1 MAEIIFNII
10 GGTPDYTVELI
21 PDIGTTWTFGSAGIK
36 TISPIPA
43 GNYHLMVTDANG
55 CIKIK
60 GGIVIPIPPPPEVT
74 TTTTSCGD
82 YVAILTVGSPG
93 EGSYGYQ
100 VDAYG
105 SIDPVDT
112 NIVSIGWVNDQIP
125 NIFTTVLGCYDE
137 ITLYVND
144 VPYVL
149 SCVGGDEIF
158 TYRVSNANPFPG
170 VGETCNVRLC
180 YGIQCTTTTEEPVTT
195 TTELPTTTT
204 TEEVTTTTTNP
215 SLEMETTTTTT
226 PL

>member
-1 MAEIIFNII
+1 
-10 GGTPDYTVELI
+10 VELI
-21 PDIGTTWTFGSAGIK
+21 PDIGTTWTFGSAGVK
-36 TISPIPA
+36 TISPIPP
-43 GNYHLMVTDANG
+43 GTYHLMVTDANG

-82 YVAILTVGSPG
+82 YVAILTVGSPA

-100 VDAYG
+100 FNFYG
-105 SIDPVDT
+105 SIDPVDL
-112 NIVSIGWVNDQIP
+112 NVDSIVWVNDQIP
-125 NIFTTVLGCYDE
+125 LLMVTGYECYDE
-137 ITLYVND
+137 VTLYVND

-149 SCVGGDEIF
+149 PYVGGDYIF
-158 TYRVSNANPFPG
+158 TYSAPNANPFPG

-215 SLEMETTTTTT
+215 SLEGETTTTTT

>member
-21 PDIGTTWTFGSAGIK
+21 PDIGTTWTFGSAGVK
-36 TISPIPA
+36 TISPIPP
-43 GNYHLMVTDANG
+43 GTYHLMVTDANG

-82 YVAILTVGSPG
+82 YVAILTVGSPA

-100 VDAYG
+100 FNFYG
-105 SIDPVDT
+105 SIDPVDL
-112 NIVSIGWVNDQIP
+112 NVDSIVWVNDQIP
-125 NIFTTVLGCYDE
+125 LLMVTGYECYDE
-137 ITLYVND
+137 VTLYVND

-149 SCVGGDEIF
+149 PYVGGDYIF
-158 TYRVSNANPFPG
+158 TYSAPNANPFPG

-215 SLEMETTTTTT
+215 SLEGETTTTTT